1 MTSNLVPAN
10 VETLL
15 RAAKII
21 RDGGLVAMPTETVYG
36 LAANAFDDRAV
47 ARIYTAKGRP
57 NFNPLISHVSNKE
70 MAMELVQFNAWAHR
84 LADSF
89 WPGPLTL
96 ILPKTEDCPLSELA
110 LAGLNTPSVRCPD
123 HPIALALIEACG
135 VPLVAPSANRSNTV
149 SPTTPAAVFESLG
162 DKVDIILSAGKTEVG
177 VESTIVDLSGDRVIV
192 LRPGAITKEMLE
204 DVLETEVFYKTPVES
219 DRPTAPGQLKRH
231 YATNAPLRLNA
242 VDVKKGEAL
251 LAFGRIT
258 FMASEEYGAAKD
270 MPDGTVMNLSL
281 IGDLEEAASNLFSY
295 LSALDKLN
303 CHRIAVMPIPD
314 TGVGVAI
321 NDRLSRAAAPKEDE

>member
-1 MTSNLVPAN
+1 MTLSNLVPAN
-10 VETLL
+10 AEMIG
-15 RAAKII
+15 RAAELI
-21 RDGGLVAMPTETVYG
+21 RKGLLVAMPTETVYG
-36 LAANAFDDRAV
+36 LAANAYDDRAV

-57 NFNPLISHVSNKE
+57 SFNPLISHVSGKD
-70 MAMELVQFNAWAHR
+70 MAMELVEFNAWAHR

-89 WPGPLTL
+89 WPGPLTM
-96 ILPKTEDCPLSELA
+96 ILPKAKDCPLSQLA

-135 VPLVAPSANRSNTV
+135 VPLVAPSANLSNTV

-162 DKVDIILSAGKTEVG
+162 DKVDLILSAGKTEVG
-177 VESTIVDLSGDRVIV
+177 VESTIVDLSGEYVTV
-192 LRPGAITKEMLE
+192 LRPGAITVEMLE
-204 DVLETEVFYKTPVES
+204 DVLETKVYYKNPATDNS
-219 DRPTAPGQLKRH
+219 PTAPGQLKRH
-231 YATNAPLRLNA
+231 YATQTPLRLNA

-270 MPDGTVMNLSL
+270 MPEGTVLNLSL

-295 LSALDKLN
+295 LNALDKVKAMS
-303 CHRIAVMPIPD
+303 IAVMPIPN

-321 NDRLSRAAAPKEDE
+321 NDRLTRAAAPKEQ